1 MKIYVVHYDSGKS
14 EYFAKQQEAKRE
26 LWLTYMDLFGKMEDP
41 ALQELTEKELNKSS
55 LISSVG
61 RIEAAWLNM

>member
-1 MKIYVVHYDSGKS
+1 MEIFVVRYDNG
-14 EYFAKQQEAKRE
+14 EVHYFAKRKNAERE
-26 LWLTYMDLFGKMEDP
+26 LWVTYMNLFGKMEDP
-41 ALQELTEKELNKSS
+41 ALQDLTADELNKFH